1 MPREKRLITIVYPDE
16 QVQLFCKRI
25 LERQGFD
32 VKCFSASAQ
41 VQQLIQTWKPDL
53 VLTGIRLSEK
63 DGFEVL
69 QTSRS
74 IDPLLPVIAM
84 TTHASIPAAIRFL
97 KAGGA
102 NYLAI
107 PFSADQL
114 REAVTETLAAV
125 CSTNSL
131 EPDDLGTAFKPLDSI
146 VGNSRCVLDL
156 KRILTKVA
164 GSNINVLIRG
174 ETGTGKELVA
184 QALHELSGRASGP
197 FLPVDCA
204 SLPPTLLESELFGY
218 QRGAFTGADK
228 SRCGL
233 FEAANGGTMFLDEI
247 GELDTS
253 TQSSLF
259 RVLQEG
265 KIRHIGG
272 RRDTPINVRVLAAT
286 NRNLEQG
293 IKEGTFRAELY
304 FRLKV
309 VTISLPPLRERREDI
324 PLLAAHFFGI
334 FRKNHARQDLTGMDS
349 SFMSALLDYPWPGN
363 VRELKNLIEEA
374 VVLSDGP
381 ALTRSDVPQD
391 LNQIEAPDEA
401 DFGDQR
407 QMTEYA
413 QARNLILDSF
423 DRKYFQ
429 RLLALYGGNLSE
441 AARRSGLGRKTIYN
455 RLRRIGIL
463 PVNFSARE

>member
-1 MPREKRLITIVYPDE
+1 MSRSKKLVIIFYPDE
-16 QVQLFCKRI
+16 QVHLFCKRI
-25 LERQGFD
+25 LERDGFD
-32 VKCFSASAQ
+32 VKSFTASGH
-41 VQQLIQTWKPDL
+41 VQQLAETWKPDL
-53 VLTGIRLSEK
+53 VLTGIRMHEK
-63 DGFEVL
+63 DGFDVL
-69 QTSRS
+69 GAVRLVLAA
-74 IDPLLPVIAM
+74 IPVIAI
-84 TTHASIPAAIRFL
+84 TTHASVSGAVRFL
-97 KAGGA
+97 KAGGT

-107 PFSADQL
+107 PFTADHL
-114 REAVTETLAAV
+114 SDAVGEAFDNACAENLL
-125 CSTNSL
+125 STDSSPL
-131 EPDDLGTAFKPLDSI
+131 PGTLDSI
-146 VGNSRCVLDL
+146 VGNSRCMLEL
-156 KRILTKVA
+156 KRVVTKVA
-164 GSNINVLIRG
+164 GSEVNVLIRG

-184 QALHELSGRASGP
+184 QAIHELSARASGP

-204 SLPPTLLESELFGY
+204 SLPATLLESELFGY

-233 FEAANGGTMFLDEI
+233 FEAANRGTMFLDEI
-247 GELDTS
+247 GELDIS

-293 IKEGTFRAELY
+293 IRDGTFRAELY

-309 VTISLPPLRERREDI
+309 VTISLPRLRDRRDDI
-324 PLLAAHFFGI
+324 PLFANHFFKI
-334 FRKNHARQDLTGMDS
+334 SRKTHGRHDLTGVDS
-349 SFMSALLDYPWPGN
+349 SFMMALLDYHWPGN

-381 ALTRSDVPQD
+381 TLTRADVPQD
-391 LNQIEAPDEA
+391 LSRIEETDGSAFDDRHDVA
-401 DFGDQR
+401 
-407 QMTEYA
+407 EYSH
-413 QARNLILDSF
+413 ARESLIDSF

-441 AARRSGLGRKTIYN
+441 AARKSGLGRKTLYN

-463 PVNFSARE
+463 PMNFSAPE

>member
-1 MPREKRLITIVYPDE
+1 MPGNKRVVTVFYPDV
-16 QVQLFCKRI
+16 QVQLFCKRT
-25 LERQGFD
+25 LERYGFD
-32 VKCFSASAQ
+32 VKCFTASAQ
-41 VQQLIQTWKPDL
+41 VKQLIHTRKPDL
-53 VLTGIRLSEK
+53 ILTGIRMPQN

-69 QTSRS
+69 RIARS
-74 IDPLLPVIAM
+74 IHHSLPVIAL
-84 TTHASIPAAIRFL
+84 TTHASIHGAVRFL

-114 REAVTETLAAV
+114 REVLTDALAEFSPERCLAVDA
-125 CSTNSL
+125 
-131 EPDDLGTAFKPLDSI
+131 GTFPKTLDSI
-146 VGNSRCVLDL
+146 VGNAPSVLEL
-156 KRILTKVA
+156 KRILAKVA
-164 GSNINVLIRG
+164 GTDINVLVRG

-184 QALHELSGRASGP
+184 QAIHELSMRASGP

-272 RRDTPINVRVLAAT
+272 RQDTPINVRVVAAT

-293 IKEGTFRAELY
+293 IKDSTFRAELY

-324 PLLAAHFFGI
+324 PLLANHFFRLFTKAHG
-334 FRKNHARQDLTGMDS
+334 RQDLTGLDS
-349 SFMSALLDYPWPGN
+349 SFMVLLLDYSWPGN
-363 VRELKNLIEEA
+363 VRELKNLIEGA

-381 ALTRSDVPQD
+381 SLARSDVPETLNLPEEIGD
-391 LNQIEAPDEA
+391 LEVA
-401 DFGDQR
+401 DQR
-407 QMTEYA
+407 GVSEYSR
-413 QARNLILDSF
+413 ARDLILDSF

-441 AARRSGLGRKTIYN
+441 AARKSGLGRKTLYN

-463 PVNFSARE
+463 PVNFSAPQ

>member
-1 MPREKRLITIVYPDE
+1 MPRDKRLVTIVYPDE
-16 QVQLFCKRI
+16 QVHLFCKRI

-32 VKCFSASAQ
+32 VKCFTASAQ
-41 VQQLIQTWKPDL
+41 IPQLIHTWKPDL
-53 VLTGIRLSEK
+53 VLTGIRLPEK
-63 DGFEVL
+63 DGFDVL
-69 QTSRS
+69 RISHS
-74 IDPLLPVIAM
+74 MDPFLPVIAM
-84 TTHASIPAAIRFL
+84 TTHASIPGAIKFL
-97 KAGGA
+97 KDGGA

-114 REAVTETLAAV
+114 SEAVTE
-125 CSTNSL
+125 
-131 EPDDLGTAFKPLDSI
+131 AFKDFRSKNPLDGDSGTLPGSLDSI

-164 GSNINVLIRG
+164 GADINVLVRG
-174 ETGTGKELVA
+174 ETGSGKELVA
-184 QALHELSGRASGP
+184 QAIHELSRRASRP

-309 VTISLPPLRERREDI
+309 VTISLPPLRDRREDI
-324 PLLAAHFFGI
+324 PLLANHFFAL
-334 FRKNHARQDLTGMDS
+334 FRKTHGRQDLTGLDS
-349 SFMSALLDYPWPGN
+349 SFIAALLDYQWPGN
-363 VRELKNLIEEA
+363 VRELKNMIEEA

-381 ALTRSDVPQD
+381 ALTRSDVPES
-391 LNQIEAPDEA
+391 LKMLMEA
-401 DFGDQR
+401 DGPVLEDQR
-407 QMTEYA
+407 QVTEYSH
-413 QARNLILDSF
+413 ARDLILDSF

-441 AARRSGLGRKTIYN
+441 AARRSGLGRKTLYS